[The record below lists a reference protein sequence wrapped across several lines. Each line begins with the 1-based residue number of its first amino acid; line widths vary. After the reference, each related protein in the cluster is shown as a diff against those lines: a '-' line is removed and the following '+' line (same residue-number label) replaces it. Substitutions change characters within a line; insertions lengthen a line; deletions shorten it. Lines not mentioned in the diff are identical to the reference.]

1 MKLYNQALS
10 VIDNQSNNFIR
21 TLEEKQFKKILF
33 WNAGAGY
40 AYGRNY
46 FKKIN
51 RLFFQ
56 MTDKVT
62 ITFPTCT

>member
-33 WNAGAGY
+33 WNAGAVQPPTVEIIL
-40 AYGRNY
+40 
-46 FKKIN
+46 KK
-51 RLFFQ
+51 
-56 MTDKVT
+56 
-62 ITFPTCT
+62 